1 MRYCPIRFLQNCK
14 IGVKGNSAVSNAF
27 QSTSTRTSYGFTTT
41 LDSHTLTYNYICFWW
56 QCTKGKSVSKWN
68 LHHYFPKRAAF
79 YFSEEAQSPI
89 SPNDPFLHHQIPSTT
104 NFSLVSSPFKPPCSE
119 LEIGYYNQQL
129 AQNQLKLMQVYLVF
143 HSSMSNPFTTFLQHL
158 TPKPK
163 GLWIFKHSIIGFK
176 IISHSEP
183 SDHMQQLC

>member
-1 MRYCPIRFLQNCK
+1 MRYCPIRFLQNWK
-14 IGVKGNSAVSNAF
+14 IRVKGNGAVHNAF

-41 LDSHTLTYNYICFWW
+41 LDSQPLTYNHICFWW
-56 QCTKGKSVSKWN
+56 QCTKGKSISKWN

-104 NFSLVSSPFKPPCSE
+104 NFSLVSSPFKLPCSE
-119 LEIGYYNQQL
+119 LEIGYHNQQL

-143 HSSMSNPFTTFLQHL
+143 HSSKFKSLLYFPPPPNPKT
-158 TPKPK
+158 
-163 GLWIFKHSIIGFK
+163 
-176 IISHSEP
+176 
-183 SDHMQQLC
+183 